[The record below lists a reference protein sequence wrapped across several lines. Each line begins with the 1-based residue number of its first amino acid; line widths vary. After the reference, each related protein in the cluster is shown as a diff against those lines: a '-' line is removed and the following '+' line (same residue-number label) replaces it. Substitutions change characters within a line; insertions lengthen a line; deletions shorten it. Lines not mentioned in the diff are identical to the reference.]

1 MRKFPL
7 FCQVPGVGGGSGGGV
22 APALQTMEPAKMSM
36 RTTGEED
43 ADPGKQDGDP
53 DTLPK
58 SQSYLDFLASLT
70 GASISRDSQEMPQ
83 PSTPKGAHRSLGSA
97 PSIHLPHMQYV
108 NHFAVDIGGSLVKL
122 VYFSHHGEDRD
133 RKDGAEQGGSSDV
146 IAGAGGRLHFVKF
159 ESRRLPQLFD
169 FIESKRMH
177 ILEGAGTEGG
187 GAKPIVKATGGGAY
201 KHVEDF
207 SSRLGLELEKVD
219 EMESL
224 VTGTNF
230 LLSVIQDEGFTFW
243 KGKKDYISIQ
253 NDSSDLFPYLLV
265 NIGSGVSLLK
275 VDGHNQYERVSGT
288 SLGGG
293 TFWGLGRLLTGCT
306 SFDELLELSTRGDN
320 SSVDM
325 LVGDIYG
332 GLDYEKIGLEATT
345 IASSFG
351 KILMNEDKS
360 LEDYEPADMAL
371 ALCRMISYN
380 IAQIAYLNAKKYN
393 LKRIFFG
400 GFFIRGHPFT
410 MQTLS
415 YAINF
420 WSKGE
425 MRALFLRH
433 EGFLGALG
441 AFLMYEEGVSS
452 NIIRTLSERRHSRA
466 NFVERFSI
474 QAKHYSPPPQ
484 AQDSQVPPGPPQR
497 AHSEKSW
504 VEKFMQVGRLSAG
517 LGGKDDPP
525 SSPDY
530 AAGVSE
536 YDLWG
541 AETNSLSSGLEVGV
555 LHVDPSLYQFPLL
568 EDPSSYEPSVIDISM
583 DEEQRSYWIGVL
595 ERQIPSTSEK
605 AMASLGETEEAKQ
618 KCDAFK
624 WMFGSHLEKLRKEPQ
639 VYGKFGLSEILEMR
653 EECLRECGFKD
664 VYLRQKKS
672 ENEAAIKVLPDL
684 LAELDAM
691 DEPTRLLSLIEGVLA
706 GNIFDWGSQACV
718 ELYKNGTILDIYKQ
732 ARSDLKSRPWRVDH
746 FDAFRAKMLA
756 HTAAN
761 RRYRRAIILVD
772 NSGADIVLGML
783 PLARELLQR
792 GTEVVIAANS
802 LPALNDITAQELRQL
817 AKQAGRVCQVIRG
830 GLETANALYKKYRTM
845 PQVQPV
851 TPASPAYSPLYIIE
865 NGQGGPCLNM
875 RRVSHDLA
883 MAAEGADLVVL
894 EGMGRA
900 IHSNYT
906 TDFACDTLKL
916 AMVKNRMLAETL
928 FNGEIYDC
936 VMKFETMRGGL
947 SAHPVTT

>member
-1 MRKFPL
+1 MRRRMDNVNMFMKTKA
-7 FCQVPGVGGGSGGGV
+7 SGT
-22 APALQTMEPAKMSM
+22 P
-36 RTTGEED
+36 TTSESGRGEEEE
-43 ADPGKQDGDP
+43 GMV
-53 DTLPK
+53 K
-58 SQSYLDFLASLT
+58 SQSYLDFLANLT
-70 GASISRDSQEMPQ
+70 GAAISRESMEIDPTSRDPA
-83 PSTPKGAHRSLGSA
+83 TPRGAGNRSLGSA
-97 PSIHLPHMQYV
+97 PSILLPHMQYV

-122 VYFSHHGEDRD
+122 VYFSQGDE
-133 RKDGAEQGGSSDV
+133 KSESQGGPARYDRQ
-146 IAGAGGRLHFVKF
+146 GGRLHFVKF
-159 ESRRLPQLFD
+159 ESSRLPKLFD
-169 FIESKRMH
+169 FIQRKRMH
-177 ILEGAGTEGG
+177 ILEGDSEGL
-187 GAKPIVKATGGGAY
+187 KPIVKATGGGAY
-201 KHVEDF
+201 KHAEDF
-207 SSRLGLELEKVD
+207 SANLGLELEKVD

-224 VTGTNF
+224 VTGANF

-243 KGKKDYISIQ
+243 KGKKDYISIK
-253 NDSSDLFPYLLV
+253 NDKSDLFPYLLV
-265 NIGSGVSLLK
+265 NIGSGVSFLK
-275 VDGHNQYERVSGT
+275 VDNHNQYERVSGT

-306 SFDELLELSTRGDN
+306 TFDELLELSTQGDN

-351 KILMNEDKS
+351 KILMNEEKS
-360 LEDYEPADMAL
+360 LKDYKPADIGL

-393 LKRIFFG
+393 LKRVFFG

-441 AFLMYEEGVSS
+441 AFLMYEEGASS
-452 NIIRTLSERRHSRA
+452 TIIRTLSERRDSRA

-474 QAKHYSPPPQ
+474 GQHPKPVARPTR
-484 AQDSQVPPGPPQR
+484 AQ
-497 AHSEKSW
+497 SEKSW

-517 LGGKDDPP
+517 LGGKDLE
-525 SSPDY
+525 SKTEY
-530 AAGVSE
+530 LGGVSE

-541 AETNSLSSGLEVGV
+541 AETNALSTGLEVGV

-568 EDPSSYEPSVIDISM
+568 EDPASYEPSVVDISK
-583 DEEQRSYWIGVL
+583 DQEQRSYWIGVL
-595 ERQIPSTSEK
+595 EKQIPSTSEK
-605 AMASLGETEEAKQ
+605 ALASLGGTEEAQQ
-618 KCDAFK
+618 KCDAFR
-624 WMFGSHLEKLRKEPQ
+624 WMFGSHLEKLKQEPQ
-639 VYGKFGLSEILEMR
+639 VYGNFGLCEILEMR

-664 VYLRQKKS
+664 AYLMHKKS
-672 ENEAAIKVLPDL
+672 ENDAALKVLPDL

-691 DEPTRLLSLIEGVLA
+691 DESTRLLALIEGVLA

-732 ARSDLKSRPWRVDH
+732 ARSNLKSRPWRVDT
-746 FDAFRAKMLA
+746 FDAFRDQMIQ
-756 HTAAN
+756 HTLKN
-761 RRYRRAIILVD
+761 RRYQRAIIFVD

-802 LPALNDITAQELRQL
+802 LPALNDITANELRSL
-817 AKQAGRVCQVIRG
+817 TESAGRICQVIRG
-830 GLETANALYKKYRTM
+830 GLETAKALYKKFRTL
-845 PQVQPV
+845 PDVQPLS
-851 TPASPAYSPLYIIE
+851 PASPAYPPLYIIE

-875 RRVSHDLA
+875 RRVGHDLA
-883 MAAEGADLVVL
+883 MAAKGADLVVL

-900 IHSNYT
+900 IHSNYST
-906 TDFACDTLKL
+906 KFTCDTLKL
-916 AMVKNRMLAETL
+916 AMVKNRVLAETL

-936 VMKFETMRGGL
+936 VMKYER
-947 SAHPVTT
+947 A

>member
-1 MRKFPL
+1 MLVRTGAVTRCAFARPL
-7 FCQVPGVGGGSGGGV
+7 LSRAATKREREREEREERERGERRERSVTMDVSHLSVKTGGGEGERDNEKKQEEADKPGGGMV
-22 APALQTMEPAKMSM
+22 
-36 RTTGEED
+36 
-43 ADPGKQDGDP
+43 
-53 DTLPK
+53 K

-70 GASISRDSQEMPQ
+70 GASISRDSTEIPN
-83 PSTPKGAHRSLGSA
+83 PSTPTSASHRSLGAA
-97 PSIHLPHMQYV
+97 PSIVLPHMQYV

-122 VYFSHHGEDRD
+122 VYFSQERSQKTRSARYDKH
-133 RKDGAEQGGSSDV
+133 
-146 IAGAGGRLHFVKF
+146 GGRLHFVKF
-159 ESRRLPQLFD
+159 ETSRLPQLFD
-169 FIESKRMH
+169 FIQSKRMH
-177 ILEGAGTEGG
+177 ILEDNPEGM
-187 GAKPIVKATGGGAY
+187 KPIVKATGGGAY

-207 SSRLGLELEKVD
+207 QNRLGLELEKVD

-230 LLSVIQDEGFTFW
+230 LLTNLPDEGFTFW

-253 NDSSDLFPYLLV
+253 SDKSDLFPYLLV
-265 NIGSGVSLLK
+265 NIGSGVSFLK
-275 VDGHNQYERVSGT
+275 VDDHNQYERVSGT

-293 TFWGLGRLLTGCT
+293 TFWGLGRLLTGCKT
-306 SFDELLELSTRGDN
+306 FDELLELSTQGDN

-351 KILMNEDKS
+351 KILMNDEKT
-360 LEDYEPADMAL
+360 LKEYKPADIGL

-380 IAQIAYLNAKKYN
+380 IAQIAYLNAKRYN

-441 AFLMYEEGVSS
+441 AFLMYEEGASS
-452 NIIRTLSERRHSRA
+452 TIIRNLSERRDSRA

-474 QAKHYSPPPQ
+474 GPQYSSPDVKPKLE
-484 AQDSQVPPGPPQR
+484 R
-497 AHSEKSW
+497 THSKKSW

-517 LGGKDDPP
+517 LTGKDMPARKP
-525 SSPDY
+525 EHIG
-530 AAGVSE
+530 GVSE

-541 AETNSLSSGLEVGV
+541 AETNALSTGLEVGV

-568 EDPSSYEPSVIDISM
+568 QDAASYKPSVVDISK
-583 DEEQRSYWIGVL
+583 DEEQRVYWIGVL
-595 ERQIPSTSEK
+595 EKQIPATSER
-605 AMASLGETEEAKQ
+605 ALASQGRTEEAKQ

-624 WMFGSHLEKLRKEPQ
+624 WMFGSHLEKLKQEPQ
-639 VYGKFGLSEILEMR
+639 VYGKFGLCEILEMR

-664 VYLRQKKS
+664 TYIMNKES
-672 ENEAAIKVLPDL
+672 ENAAALKVLPDL
-684 LAELDAM
+684 LAEVDAM
-691 DEPTRLLSLIEGVLA
+691 EEPNRLLSLIEGVLA

-718 ELYKNGTILDIYKQ
+718 ELYQNGTILDIYKQ
-732 ARSDLKSRPWRVDH
+732 ARSNLKSRPWRVDS
-746 FDAFRAKMLA
+746 FDAFRNEMLQQ
-756 HTAAN
+756 TIES
-761 RRYRRAIILVD
+761 RRYRRAIMFVD
-772 NSGADIVLGML
+772 NSGADIVLGMI

-792 GTEVVIAANS
+792 GTEVVLAANS
-802 LPALNDITAQELRQL
+802 LPALNDITASELRSL
-817 AKQAGRVCQVIRG
+817 MKSVGKVCQVIRG
-830 GLETANALYKKYRTM
+830 GLETAQTLYTQHRCI
-845 PQVQPV
+845 PEVLPLS
-851 TPASPAYSPLYIIE
+851 PASPAYSPLYIIE

-883 MAAEGADLVVL
+883 VAAKGADLVVL
-894 EGMGRA
+894 EGMGRS
-900 IHSNYT
+900 IHSNYST
-906 TDFACDTLKL
+906 KFKCDTLKL

-936 VMKFETMRGGL
+936 VCLFE
-947 SAHPVTT
+947 PCKNI